1 MPFWELDLR
10 FSKRTTQ
17 GRYSLI
23 SHVSSMRL
31 SPLQWAAQ
39 GHRASSQ
46 GSWAAYLGLFGPIS
60 LSIWISLD
68 SLESYPYIYSFFS
81 PFFCVHHI
89 WVASYFPS
97 WTKYPLLLFT
107 SSLPLSLFSSYISQD
122 LQIISENK
130 RKGKVPWHHRAFPEL
145 FGRWLT
151 PCDLT
156 PA

>member
-81 PFFCVHHI
+81 PFFWYIIYEWPHI
-89 WVASYFPS
+89 FPVEPSIHYFS
-97 WTKYPLLLFT
+97 LLLVYPYLFLVLIFPKT
-107 SSLPLSLFSSYISQD
+107 CKLYQKIREKERCLDIIEPSLSYLED
-122 LQIISENK
+122 D
-130 RKGKVPWHHRAFPEL
+130 
-145 FGRWLT
+145 WLPVT
-151 PCDLT
+151 
-156 PA
+156 